1 MTSRSAMSTLR
12 LNFPDTLSDRVRWRG
27 WKGNQDTIE
36 FTEEEFLREVL
47 GPLAEGGVHDAR
59 RR

>member
-1 MTSRSAMSTLR
+1 MSTLR